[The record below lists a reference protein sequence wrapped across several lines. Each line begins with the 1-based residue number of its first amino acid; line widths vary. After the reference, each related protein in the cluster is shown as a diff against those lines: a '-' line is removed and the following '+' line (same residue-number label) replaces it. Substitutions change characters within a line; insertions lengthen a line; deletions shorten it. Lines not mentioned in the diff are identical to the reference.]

1 MTNKNR
7 LIASAL
13 ALLIAGSLASTAL
26 ARELK
31 LSTPTPE
38 PHIMT
43 KAGRHIA
50 EAFAADGSKDT
61 IAVYPANKLGDVPT
75 VLSLLQSGAIE
86 FAIVPVGD
94 LANRD
99 PAFLAWFLPYQFETL
114 KDAGRAARS
123 APAKEMLGRLES
135 QGIKGLGYVFPGQRH
150 LLSDRAFSSVA
161 EMSGVKVRAF
171 PNDIFN
177 AWWRGLGL
185 APTAL
190 PLPEIMPS
198 LVTGVIDAVDVDI
211 DIVMGLQMQ
220 KQAPHLILTNH
231 MAFPAAIL
239 ASQRWWTSLS
249 SEEQTRIEALV
260 SETQDWAVETQISGE
275 TQMLEKLKADGA
287 DISQLDDPALKQV
300 GQQVRDAFL
309 DRDPLVR
316 SFFEANQK

>member
-1 MTNKNR
+1 MKRTTGWT
-7 LIASAL
+7 AL
-13 ALLIAGSLASTAL
+13 ALALCCALAVPMTAQ

-43 KAGRHIA
+43 KSAHHMA
-50 EAFAADGSKDT
+50 EAFVAEGAEDT
-61 IAVYPANKLGDVPT
+61 IAVFPANKLGDVPT

-86 FAIVPVGD
+86 FAIIPVGD

-99 PAFLAWFLPYQFETL
+99 PSFLGWFLPYQFDTL
-114 KDAGRAARS
+114 EEAGAAAQS
-123 APAKEMLGRLES
+123 DEAKEMLARLDA

-150 LLSDRAFSSVA
+150 LLSSKPVRSVA
-161 EMSGVKVRAF
+161 DMSGLKVRAF

-177 AWWRGLGL
+177 AWWRELGA

-211 DIVMGLQMQ
+211 DIVMGLQMH
-220 KQAPHLILTNH
+220 KQAPDLVLTNH

-239 ASQRWWTSLS
+239 ASRRWWSGLS
-249 SEEQTRIEALV
+249 PEEQTRVQKIVE
-260 SETQDWAVETQISGE
+260 ETQDWAIATQTAGE
-275 TQMLEKLKADGA
+275 AALLEKLAADGA
-287 DISQLDDPALKQV
+287 QITTLDDPALREA
-300 GQQVRDAFL
+300 GAAVRDAFL
-309 DRDPLVR
+309 DRDPLIR
-316 SFFEANQK
+316 RFHDANQH

>member
-1 MTNKNR
+1 MKHAKIGLVTT
-7 LIASAL
+7 L
-13 ALLIAGSLASTAL
+13 ALCLGLSVTAD

-31 LSTPTPE
+31 FSTPTPE

-43 KAGRHIA
+43 KSAHHLA
-50 EAFAADGSKDT
+50 DAFAQQETGDT
-61 IAVYPANKLGDVPT
+61 IKVFPVNKLGNVPT

-114 KDAGRAARS
+114 EEAGKAANS
-123 APAKEMLGRLES
+123 EPAREMLARLDA

-150 LLSDRAFSSVA
+150 LLSTQPVTSVA
-161 EMSGVKVRAF
+161 QISGLKVRAF

-177 AWWRGLGL
+177 SWWRELGA

-211 DIVMGLQMQ
+211 DIVAGLQMH
-220 KQAPHLILTNH
+220 KQAQHLVLTNH

-239 ASQRWWTSLS
+239 VSARWWNSLS
-249 SEEQTRIEALV
+249 AEERSRVEGMV
-260 SETQDWAVETQISGE
+260 VETQNWAIATQTEGE
-275 TQMLEKLKADGA
+275 AAALDRLVADGA
-287 DISQLDDPALKQV
+287 KIDKIDDPALRAA
-300 GQQVRDAFL
+300 GETVRNVFL
-309 DRDPLVR
+309 DRDPLIR
-316 SFFEANQK
+316 RFYEANQN